1 MDFLDLMNA
10 MMDFQDKTGA
20 RFYVED
26 GRICAQ
32 IPTSYENVELFE
44 QGQRMFAPA

>member
-1 MDFLDLMNA
+1 MDFIDLMRA

-20 RFYVED
+20 RFFVGD

-32 IPTSYENVELFE
+32 IPTSYENVLLFE
-44 QGQRMFAPA
+44 QGQKMFAPV